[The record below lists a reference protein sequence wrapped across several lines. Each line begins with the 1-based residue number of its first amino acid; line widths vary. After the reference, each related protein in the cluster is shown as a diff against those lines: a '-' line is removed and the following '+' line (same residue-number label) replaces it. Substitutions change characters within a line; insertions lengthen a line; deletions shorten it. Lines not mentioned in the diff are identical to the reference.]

1 MLKKGFKMRK
11 LKKVKL
17 AKLLSGFL
25 AVIMCSCGLEIQAFA
40 ESTEFFDRDDVF
52 RQLELQTGSR
62 FM

>member
-1 MLKKGFKMRK
+1 MRK

-40 ESTEFFDRDDVF
+40 ESTEFFDRADVF
-52 RQLELQTGSR
+52 RQLELHTGSR
-62 FM
+62 FI